1 MQAEH
6 VDFDKLQNIF
16 NSEEFQQTAV
26 KTVTEAS
33 ETQSEHA
40 RYHQIIVDMHI
51 VMPEEMEGDM
61 MAVLNHG
68 GLNAE
73 QSEAVA
79 LLLIHA
85 PLGEN
90 PHLINTLDM
99 SDKQDLLNEVQAMHV
114 AGTLDLKFL
123 GFGNEAKTGRRL

>member
-1 MQAEH
+1 
-6 VDFDKLQNIF
+6 
-16 NSEEFQQTAV
+16 
-26 KTVTEAS
+26 
-33 ETQSEHA
+33 
-40 RYHQIIVDMHI
+40 MHI